1 MVLALYIVTLHHDLM
16 HKSQFGCCDPRR
28 GRQLARMHNPG
39 NALLHNARSVEM
51 MIAMTMTMSMTS
63 DDSHNNNNKGE
74 YCDGHDDGDGGGED
88 DV

>member
-1 MVLALYIVTLHHDLM
+1 
-16 HKSQFGCCDPRR
+16 
-28 GRQLARMHNPG
+28 MHNPG